1 MYIIGRYAA
10 IIHCILVKCPFW
22 YDPQPK
28 DSPILGTYFAHSDGV
43 HGGTGHKP
51 RVPVMLKSYLTSKY
65 APDQWI
71 LIRGDGETGDPVVAK
86 YVNLWFS
93 NGLGLDIS
101 SFSYIM
107 STGGGVAMLYC
118 PSSYYRVVLGLWWVL
133 HGARATEEYRSGF
146 LTSEELN
153 ESLLTNCGSES
164 RSSADPCIL
173 AQARC
178 GSGLVSGVEQSGN
191 LGGLV
196 YWRHRRFRLNS
207 LDL

>member
-1 MYIIGRYAA
+1 MKSTFRYGDGQKNAEDWE
-10 IIHCILVKCPFW
+10 HILRNQTV
-22 YDPQPK
+22 
-28 DSPILGTYFAHSDGV
+28 V

-51 RVPVMLKSYLTSKY
+51 KVPIMLSPYLTSKY
-65 APDQWI
+65 AAGRLI
-71 LIRGDGETGDPVVAK
+71 LIGRCGETDDPVIAK
-86 YVNLWFS
+86 YVNLRFS
-93 NGLGLDIS
+93 NELGLDNS

-107 STGGGVAMLYC
+107 STGGGVAVMYC
-118 PSSYYRVVLGLWWVL
+118 PSSYRSFVLGLWRAL
-133 HGARATEEYRSGF
+133 YGARATEEYRSVF

-178 GSGLVSGVEQSGN
+178 GSGLVSGVVQSGN
-191 LGGLV
+191 LGWRI
-196 YWRHRRFRLNS
+196 YYRHRRFRLNS